1 MDLNQKNPTDSDSAE
16 TKEYKQK
23 EWCTPQIKEFAI
35 GQLTTLG
42 THCAHDNCNSSW
54 SILRKNETR
63 TRNISTKLFN
73 LSLQRK
79 LESNQERIA
88 IGDCNRLNGVHILN

>member
-1 MDLNQKNPTDSDSAE
+1 MDLNQKNATDSNRTE

-42 THCAHDNCNSSW
+42 THCAGDACNSS
-54 SILRKNETR
+54 
-63 TRNISTKLFN
+63 
-73 LSLQRK
+73 
-79 LESNQERIA
+79 
-88 IGDCNRLNGVHILN
+88 